1 MRGTDCIRRLK
12 SQGQV
17 EQGWLMLRQAVR
29 LAEEMGI
36 LDASTLSRCKDKML
50 PEIERVRT
58 ITAWGIFH
66 LNS

>member
-1 MRGTDCIRRLK
+1 MREIDDIRRLK

-17 EQGWLMLRQAVR
+17 GQGWLMLRQAVR
-29 LAEEMGI
+29 LAEQMRI
-36 LDASTLSRCKDKML
+36 LHPSTLSRPKNKML